1 MLEIG
6 GPLPADRVGVA
17 VNCRLHIETW
27 RRFTGSFS
35 TNNPYLLKSERSAV
49 FDGGDLSV
57 YERYFV
63 EDGAAE
69 WIFFKLTI
77 WRHNMV
83 IIIRQ
88 DFFLIILTFNLELDT
103 RFVWGG
109 FK

>member
-1 MLEIG
+1 MLEIR

-69 WIFFKLTI
+69 WIFFLI
-77 WRHNMV
+77 DNMASQYAHNYKTEFFFNNF
-83 IIIRQ
+83 
-88 DFFLIILTFNLELDT
+88 DF
-103 RFVWGG
+103 
-109 FK
+109 